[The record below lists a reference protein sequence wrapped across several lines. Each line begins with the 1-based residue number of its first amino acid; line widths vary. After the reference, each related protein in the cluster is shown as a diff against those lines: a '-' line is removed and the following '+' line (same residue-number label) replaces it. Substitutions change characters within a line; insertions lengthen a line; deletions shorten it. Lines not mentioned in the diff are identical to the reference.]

1 MMRGRGRG
9 AAGARGAGAA
19 RAPLV
24 PALMR
29 PPYRRYPPDVSGFC
43 NHGYY
48 ELGQEKTGPEDG
60 NLDLKRSYYACS
72 QIKGTD

>member
-1 MMRGRGRG
+1 MRTAVGVRGMMRGRGRG

-29 PPYRRYPPDVSGFC
+29 PPYRRYPPDVSV
-43 NHGYY
+43 
-48 ELGQEKTGPEDG
+48 D
-60 NLDLKRSYYACS
+60 
-72 QIKGTD
+72 IM